1 MFAKRTLRRIML
13 FLAVIGPA
21 IITSSADN
29 DAGGIATYAI
39 AGASCGYALLWSLL
53 LITPS
58 EAIVQEMAARMG
70 AVTGKGLSALIREE
84 FGVRATFFAMVGL
97 LLANLGT
104 TMAEFA
110 GIAAAF
116 EIFGL
121 SKYLSVPLAALLI
134 WWLVTRGSYSTVEKT
149 LLALCSA
156 LFAYVV
162 SGLMVG
168 PPWGQVL
175 RGTLIPSLRSDSNYI
190 LLLIASL
197 GTTLTPWM
205 QFYLQSTIAEKG
217 ITLRDYPY
225 TRLEVAFGALFSNLV
240 SWFIIVTTAATLFAH
255 GISVDSAADAAL
267 ALAPVAG
274 EYAGALFAIGLLGA
288 STLAAAVLPI
298 STAYAIC
305 EAFGWE
311 RGVNRDFEEAPLFY
325 GLYTGIIVIG
335 AAAVLLPGIPLV
347 PVMWLSQVANGVL
360 LPVILIL
367 MIRLANSRRIMGNHV
382 NGRLSNVVA
391 WFTAIFVTLATV
403 ALLVSGVF

>member
-1 MFAKRTLRRIML
+1 MFAKRPLRRIIL

-21 IITSSADN
+21 IITSSAGN
-29 DAGGIATYAI
+29 DAGGIVTYAI
-39 AGASCGYALLWSLL
+39 AGASYGYALLWSLL
-53 LITPS
+53 LITFGT
-58 EAIVQEMAARMG
+58 AIVQEMAARMG
-70 AVTGKGLSALIREE
+70 TVTGKGLSALIREE
-84 FGVRATFFAMVGL
+84 FGVRAAFFAMLGL
-97 LLANLGT
+97 LVANIGT

-134 WWLVTRGSYSTVEKT
+134 WWLVTRGSYNTVEKT

-156 LFAYVV
+156 LFAYVI

-175 RGTLIPSLRSDSNYI
+175 RRTLIPSLHPDSNYI
-190 LLLIASL
+190 LLLIASF

-205 QFYLQSTIAEKG
+205 QFYLQSTITEKG
-217 ITLRDYPY
+217 ITLRDYSY
-225 TRLEVAFGALFSNLV
+225 TRLEVLFGTLFASLV
-240 SWFIIVTTAATLFAH
+240 AWFIIVTTAATLFAH
-255 GISVDSAADAAL
+255 GIPVDSAADAAR

-311 RGVNRDFEEAPLFY
+311 RGINRDFEEAPLFY
-325 GLYTGIIVIG
+325 GLYTGIIVLG

-367 MIRLANSRRIMGNHV
+367 MIRLANNRRIMGNHV

-391 WFTAIFVTLATV
+391 WFTAVFVALATV
-403 ALLVSGVF
+403 ALLVSGFF

>member
-1 MFAKRTLRRIML
+1 MLAKRPLRRIVL

-39 AGASCGYALLWSLL
+39 AGASYGYALLWSLL
-53 LITPS
+53 LITFG

-84 FGVRATFFAMVGL
+84 FGVRVTFLATLGL
-97 LLANLGT
+97 LVANIGT

-110 GIAAAF
+110 GIAAAL
-116 EIFGL
+116 EIFGV

-134 WWLVTRGSYSTVEKT
+134 WALVTRGSYNAVEKA
-149 LLALCSA
+149 LLALCLA
-156 LFAYVV
+156 LFAYVA
-162 SGLMVG
+162 SGLMVA
-168 PPWGQVL
+168 PPWSQVL
-175 RGTLIPSLRSDSNYI
+175 QGTLIPCLRPDSNYI
-190 LLLIASL
+190 LLLLASF

-205 QFYLQSTIAEKG
+205 QFYLQSTITEKG

-225 TRLEVAFGALFSNLV
+225 TRLEVVFGALFSNLI

-255 GISVDSAADAAL
+255 GISVDSAADAAR
-267 ALAPVAG
+267 ALAPLAG

-288 STLAAAVLPI
+288 SALAAAVLPI

-311 RGVNRDFEEAPLFY
+311 RGINCDFEEAPLFY
-325 GLYTGIIVIG
+325 GLYTGIIAIG

-360 LPVILIL
+360 LPVVLIL
-367 MIRLANSRRIMGNHV
+367 MIRLANNRRIMGNHV
-382 NGRLSNVVA
+382 NSRLSNAVA
-391 WFTAIFVTLATV
+391 WFTAIFVALATV
-403 ALLVSGVF
+403 ALLASVFF